1 MSEDRFE
8 KLMRDAA
15 ETFHRPPDAPP
26 LEEMWAEIEARSGF
40 RAAPT
45 VESVRPITTARRR
58 GIRNPAWF
66 AAAATLVIGI
76 GIGRGSA
83 SVGHQTIAVDPK
95 PPVTV
100 AQAEPAQSTDT
111 ALDRP
116 YQVETSQYLGQTAA
130 LLTSLSSDAKS
141 ASADAQFSMRA
152 SDLLA
157 RTRLLMDSP
166 AANEPAMRDLL
177 EDLELVLAQVGR
189 LRANGSRTDLDI
201 INRALEQRDVIPRL
215 RTAVADISAN

>member
-1 MSEDRFE
+1 MSEDRFD

-15 ETFHRPPDAPP
+15 QTFHSPPEPP

-45 VESVRPITTARRR
+45 IESVTPITAAPRR
-58 GIRNPAWF
+58 GIRIPSWF

-76 GIGRGSA
+76 GIGRASN
-83 SVGHQTIAVDPK
+83 SVGHETQPK
-95 PPVTV
+95 APVTV
-100 AQAEPAQSTDT
+100 AQAEPAQSTQSSDT
-111 ALDRP
+111 LLDRP
-116 YQVETSQYLGQTAA
+116 YAIETSQYLGQTAA
-130 LLTSLSSDAKS
+130 LLTSLGSDAKG
-141 ASADAQFSMRA
+141 ASADAQLSTRA

-166 AANEPAMRDLL
+166 AANEPAMRDLIEHL
-177 EDLELVLAQVGR
+177 EHELAQVVR
-189 LRANGSRTDLDI
+189 LRSNGTRTDLDI